1 MTKPKRGG
9 LRTPAGGRPK
19 KEPTETISFRVP
31 AEHKTKLYELIKEL
45 IHNFLKTNENGRTNS
60 KIS

>member
-19 KEPTETISFRVP
+19 KEPTEVISFRVP
-31 AEHKTKLYELIKEL
+31 VKHGATLYKQITEF
-45 IHNFLKTNENGRTNS
+45 IHNFLKQT
-60 KIS
+60 KL

>member
-19 KEPTETISFRVP
+19 KEPTDIISFRVP
-31 AEHKTKLYELIKEL
+31 VEHKTKLYELIKEL
-45 IHNFLKTNENGRTNS
+45 IINFLKQT
-60 KIS
+60 KL

>member
-19 KEPTETISFRVP
+19 KEPTDIISFRVP
-31 AEHKTKLYELIKEL
+31 VELRETKLYELIKEL
-45 IHNFLKTNENGRTNS
+45 IINFKTN
-60 KIS
+60 KI

>member
-19 KEPTETISFRVP
+19 KEPTDIISFRVQV
-31 AEHKTKLYELIKEL
+31 EHKTKLYELIKEH
-45 IHNFLKTNENGRTNS
+45 IINFLKQT
-60 KIS
+60 KL